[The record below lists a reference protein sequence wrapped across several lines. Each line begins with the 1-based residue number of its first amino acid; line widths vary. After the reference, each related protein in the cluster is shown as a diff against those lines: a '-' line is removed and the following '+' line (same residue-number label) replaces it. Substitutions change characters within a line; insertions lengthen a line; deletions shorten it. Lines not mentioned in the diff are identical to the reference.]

1 MRRAQASAGV
11 HSSESVMPKQ
21 ESINDQLGQ
30 LEKIV
35 KWFEGQQ
42 EVDVEKGLE
51 KMKEGALL
59 IKALKS
65 RLKEVENEF
74 EEVRKDLEE

>member
-1 MRRAQASAGV
+1 MV
-11 HSSESVMPKQ
+11 KQ
-21 ESINDQLGQ
+21 QSINEQLGE

-35 KWFEGQQ
+35 KWFEGQK

-51 KMKEGALL
+51 KMKEGAIL
-59 IKALKS
+59 IKSLKS

-74 EEVRKDLEE
+74 EEIKKDLE

>member
-1 MRRAQASAGV
+1 MQ
-11 HSSESVMPKQ
+11 KQ
-21 ESINDQLGQ
+21 HSINDQLGQ
-30 LEKIV
+30 LETIV
-35 KWFEGQQ
+35 KWFESQK

-51 KMKEGALL
+51 KMKEGAVL

-74 EEVRKDLEE
+74 EEIKKDLDDEE

>member
-1 MRRAQASAGV
+1 MS
-11 HSSESVMPKQ
+11 KQ
-21 ESINDQLGQ
+21 QSINEQLGQ
-30 LEKIV
+30 LEAIV
-35 KWFEGQQ
+35 KWFESKK

-51 KMKEGALL
+51 KMKEGAVL

-74 EEVRKDLEE
+74 EEIKKDLDDEE

>member
-1 MRRAQASAGV
+1 MA
-11 HSSESVMPKQ
+11 KQ
-21 ESINDQLGQ
+21 QSINEQLGQ
-30 LEKIV
+30 LEAIV
-35 KWFEGQQ
+35 KWFESQK

-51 KMKEGALL
+51 KMKEGAVL

-74 EEVRKDLEE
+74 EEIKKDLDDEE

>member
-1 MRRAQASAGV
+1 MQ
-11 HSSESVMPKQ
+11 KQ
-21 ESINDQLGQ
+21 HSINEQLGQ
-30 LEKIV
+30 LETIV
-35 KWFEGQQ
+35 KWFEGQK

-51 KMKEGALL
+51 KMKEGAVL

-74 EEVRKDLEE
+74 EEIKKVLGDEE

>member
-1 MRRAQASAGV
+1 MA
-11 HSSESVMPKQ
+11 KQ
-21 ESINDQLGQ
+21 ESITDQLGQ

-35 KWFEGQQ
+35 KWFEGQK

-51 KMKEGALL
+51 KMKEGAVL
-59 IKALKS
+59 IKQLKS

-74 EEVRKDLEE
+74 EEVKKGLEE

>member
-1 MRRAQASAGV
+1 MQKE
-11 HSSESVMPKQ
+11 H
-21 ESINDQLGQ
+21 SINEQLGQ
-30 LEKIV
+30 LEAIV
-35 KWFEGQQ
+35 KWFESQK

-51 KMKEGALL
+51 KMKEGAVL

-74 EEVRKDLEE
+74 EEIKKDLDDEA

>member
-1 MRRAQASAGV
+1 MS
-11 HSSESVMPKQ
+11 KQ
-21 ESINDQLGQ
+21 QSINEQLGQ
-30 LEKIV
+30 LEAIV
-35 KWFEGQQ
+35 KWFESQK

-51 KMKEGALL
+51 KMKEGAVL

-74 EEVRKDLEE
+74 EEIKKDLDDEE